1 MAEETKVTP
10 TDGGVEPPAARAT
23 ATVAVAPAGPSP
35 ESGDAVAREIATV
48 IRTLLE
54 LTGIRSR
61 VDVEKAGQ
69 EYYANIRPQI
79 SKGLLIGRRGGT
91 LKSIQYLTRLII
103 KRNYPDVP
111 PIMVDVGGY
120 RSRRENFLRKKA
132 EAVARIVIETKREM
146 ALDPLTDK
154 ERILV
159 EEHLKIIPEV
169 RVYAI
174 ATGSKQNVIIA
185 LK

>member
-1 MAEETKVTP
+1 MAEETKSFPAVSS
-10 TDGGVEPPAARAT
+10 VEPP
-23 ATVAVAPAGPSP
+23 VPQGAVPAPDAHGHEP
-35 ESGDAVAREIATV
+35 EDEVAREIAV
-48 IRTLLE
+48 VVRTLLE

-61 VDVEKAGQ
+61 VDVEKSGQ

-103 KRNYPDVP
+103 KRKYADVP
-111 PIMVDVGGY
+111 QIMVDVGGY

-132 EAVARIVIETKREM
+132 EAIARIVLETKREM
-146 ALDPLTDK
+146 ALDPLTDR

-169 RVYAI
+169 RVYSI
-174 ATGSKQNVIIA
+174 ATGAKQNVIIA
-185 LK
+185 PK